1 MFHTYHKKV
10 FYPNLDTGASS
21 GAQPVTVG
29 AEAEGIDGVTTVQS
43 VEVLALIQVP
53 QHGLAILDKENRY
66 KDDETLKKESCK
78 LMLILADMNAAKLC
92 CK

>member
-1 MFHTYHKKV
+1 MLLECSIHIWQNLKVEV

-29 AEAEGIDGVTTVQS
+29 AEAEGIDGVTTVQG

-53 QHGLAILDKENRY
+53 QHGLAILDKENSTR
-66 KDDETLKKESCK
+66 KHLKIYIRF
-78 LMLILADMNAAKLC
+78 LHNV
-92 CK
+92 